1 MYFNKMN
8 SGYKHKNWFN
18 GTVFHFFKEIVPL
31 TASFLFVNVL
41 KIKKV
46 IPILESPDCLIIVL

>member
-1 MYFNKMN
+1 MN